1 MMGQQQIVAEQQ
13 AGGALRPIVLA
24 LTVAALMT
32 VITAIAAG
40 AASAETKPQCYYE
53 PSTDEQVCDHI
64 TTPKSGGKNVFVHSK
79 DDETGPANPD
89 EGSVTHTDTTGHTVT
104 TPSGNRNTHGH
115 VNGNK

>member
-1 MMGQQQIVAEQQ
+1 MMGQQQRQMKSVAV
-13 AGGALRPIVLA
+13 LRRSMLVVL
-24 LTVAALMT
+24 VAALMT
-32 VITAIAAG
+32 MITAIAAG
-40 AASAETKPQCYYE
+40 AASAETQPQCYYE

-64 TTPKSGGKNVFVHSK
+64 TTPASGGHNLFVHSK